1 MPEIPNINSVL
12 ETFMY
17 YWYENAMLDAN
28 KLQLLMAQ
36 GAKITCQ
43 TTQNSSGQSSMT
55 AHNDVLSMINMVLI
69 KGVQNAEIAMWTP
82 QILSDGYSLV
92 VMVNWKDKDGKV
104 LLMSND
110 TFYMQRVLAS
120 SQQRGLCIKSITTH
134 IVYYTSQE

>member
-120 SQQRGLCIKSITTH
+120 PQQRGLCIKSITTH